1 MKESV
6 YESRQNVQPLLSRLC
21 HGAKGSHLDQWNR
34 MKNSEIDPD
43 KYAQLIL
50 KKFYLFIFGFL
61 GLNCRVRAFSSG
73 EHGLVV
79 VVATTS

>member
-1 MKESV
+1 
-6 YESRQNVQPLLSRLC
+6 
-21 HGAKGSHLDQWNR
+21 

>member
-1 MKESV
+1 MSQDKMYSHYYQDCV
-6 YESRQNVQPLLSRLC
+6 I
-21 HGAKGSHLDQWNR
+21 GAKGSHLDQWNR

-50 KKFYLFIFGFL
+50 KNFYLFIFGFL